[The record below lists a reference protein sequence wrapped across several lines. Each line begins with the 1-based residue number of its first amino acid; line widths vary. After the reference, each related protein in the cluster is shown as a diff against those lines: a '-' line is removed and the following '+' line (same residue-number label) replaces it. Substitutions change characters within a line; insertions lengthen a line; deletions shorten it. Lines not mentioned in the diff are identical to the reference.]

1 MIDIGANLTNRA
13 FRSDMEA
20 VLDRAH
26 AAGVDRLSVTG
37 TSLDESRRAS
47 ELAATRPGVLSST
60 AGVHPH
66 DAKDCDNATLD
77 ALRELTRRPEV
88 RAVGECGLDFNRNY
102 SPPDQQRIWFER
114 QVELAIEVQ
123 LPLFLHER
131 DAHDAMLEIL
141 RPHRD
146 ALTKVVVHCFTGTG
160 EELRAYLDLD
170 LHVGITGW
178 ICDERRGGHL
188 CPLVGDI
195 PEDRLMIETDAP
207 YLLPRTMRPR
217 PKNRR
222 NEPAFLVHVR
232 DRVAECT
239 GRSVDAIA
247 ATTTRTAEDFFGL
260 A

>member
-123 LPLFLHER
+123 LPPSSSER
-131 DAHDAMLEIL
+131 
-141 RPHRD
+141 
-146 ALTKVVVHCFTGTG
+146 
-160 EELRAYLDLD
+160 
-170 LHVGITGW
+170 
-178 ICDERRGGHL
+178 
-188 CPLVGDI
+188 
-195 PEDRLMIETDAP
+195 
-207 YLLPRTMRPR
+207 
-217 PKNRR
+217 
-222 NEPAFLVHVR
+222 
-232 DRVAECT
+232 
-239 GRSVDAIA
+239 
-247 ATTTRTAEDFFGL
+247 
-260 A
+260 